1 MGSPILR
8 EATMSV
14 WMVERELGG
23 ISAEALAAAQAGAIA
38 ESGKSTVAGR
48 PVRYLRSLFTP
59 GDGRCCCLFEAADA
73 AAVRQVNDAAKL
85 PYTRIVE
92 ALDLPPPG

>member
-1 MGSPILR
+1 
-8 EATMSV
+8 MSV
-14 WMVERELGG
+14 WMVERDLRG

-38 ESGKSTVAGR
+38 EAEKSTARGR

-59 GDGRCCCLFEAADA
+59 GDGRCCCLFEAAEA
-73 AAVRQVNDAAKL
+73 AAVRAVNDAAKL
-85 PYTRIVE
+85 PYGRVVE

>member
-1 MGSPILR
+1 
-8 EATMSV
+8 MSV
-14 WMVERELGG
+14 WMVERDLQG
-23 ISAEALAAAQAGAIA
+23 INTEALAAAQAGAIA
-38 ESGKSTVAGR
+38 EAGKSTAAGR

-59 GDGRCCCLFEAADA
+59 QDGRCCCLFEAADA
-73 AAVRQVNDAAKL
+73 AAVQRVNDAAKL